1 MDETG
6 GVYSNLK
13 REDLGMGFYARHIG
27 PRFVSCL
34 CSMESIAAE
43 REKVVPQAT
52 GLVLEIGIGPGLN
65 LPLYDPAR
73 VTRVI
78 GVDPIVE
85 FLDLGRERRR
95 RSPVPLEII
104 EGPAES
110 LPLADG
116 IIDTAVITYTLCSVE
131 DPVQAL
137 REVRRVLKPNG
148 RVLFLE
154 HGLSSDAGVAA
165 WQHRLNPIWR
175 KLAVGCNLTRPV
187 QKLLDEAGF
196 TIQRIES
203 YYLDGAPRPVGFLC
217 RGVAH
222 AAQAVR
228 ECSDGSRHSP
238 ARLVM

>member
-1 MDETG
+1 
-6 GVYSNLK
+6 
-13 REDLGMGFYARHIG
+13 MGFYARHIG

-34 CSMESIAAE
+34 CSMEVIAAE
-43 REKVVPQAT
+43 REKVVPQAA
-52 GLVLEIGIGPGLN
+52 GMVLEIGIGPGLN

-73 VTRVI
+73 VTGVI
-78 GVDPIVE
+78 GVDPMAE

-95 RSPVPLEII
+95 LSRVPLEII
-104 EGPAES
+104 QAPAES

-116 IIDTAVITYTLCSVE
+116 IFDTAVITYTLCSVE

-137 REVRRVLKPNG
+137 REVRRVLKPSG

-175 KLAVGCNLTRPV
+175 RLAVGCNLTRPV
-187 QKLLDEAGF
+187 QKLLAEAGF

-203 YYLDGAPRPVGFLC
+203 YYLDGAPRPVGFQC
-217 RGVAH
+217 QGIAH

-228 ECSDGSRHSP
+228 EGAVSPRHSP
-238 ARLVM
+238 ARLAS